1 MEERT
6 QGTETKIRRDIPLE
20 ELSNFCSGVAEVAD
34 DIIGESGGILL
45 PRGTPL
51 SSLASS
57 IDRVK
62 AKLRRSNIRAVPVV
76 LPGISDLQNLEDYL
90 KAADPAVMPLEPEL
104 ARQTVSQVEDV
115 FGRIK
120 EGECT
125 TEDVR
130 NLADQGR
137 TLARRISG
145 APQLMFCLGQVRN
158 WDEYTS
164 VHSLNVALLSSFL
177 AERLFPGRTELAEF
191 MAIGGIL
198 HDLGKARVP
207 LEVLNKPGK
216 LTDGE
221 FAVMKRHPE
230 LGEELAASNG
240 ITDRRSLEV
249 IRGHHERY
257 NGGGYPD
264 NLNGTAISIEARI
277 AAVADVFDALTAKRV
292 YKNPMPSREAMSV
305 MTGAMSTHFDPDV
318 MRVLL
323 LSIGIYP
330 SGSLVELSDGSVGT
344 VVGAYGKDLVRPKVA
359 ISLDRFGNR
368 LTEKKLIDLSE
379 ERELFVKRALP
390 SDDKDKLAF

>member
-57 IDRVK
+57 IDRVE
-62 AKLRRSNIRAVPVV
+62 AKLRRSNIRAIPVV

-125 TEDVR
+125 TEDVQ
-130 NLADQGR
+130 NLAEQGR

-145 APQLMFCLGQVRN
+145 APQLMFCLGQVQN

-164 VHSLNVALLSSFL
+164 IHSLNLCS
-177 AERLFPGRTELAEF
+177 P
-191 MAIGGIL
+191 
-198 HDLGKARVP
+198 H
-207 LEVLNKPGK
+207 
-216 LTDGE
+216 
-221 FAVMKRHPE
+221 
-230 LGEELAASNG
+230 
-240 ITDRRSLEV
+240 
-249 IRGHHERY
+249 
-257 NGGGYPD
+257 
-264 NLNGTAISIEARI
+264 
-277 AAVADVFDALTAKRV
+277 
-292 YKNPMPSREAMSV
+292 
-305 MTGAMSTHFDPDV
+305 
-318 MRVLL
+318 
-323 LSIGIYP
+323 
-330 SGSLVELSDGSVGT
+330 
-344 VVGAYGKDLVRPKVA
+344 GKDSAKICGL
-359 ISLDRFGNR
+359 R
-368 LTEKKLIDLSE
+368 LH
-379 ERELFVKRALP
+379 VY
-390 SDDKDKLAF
+390 